1 MNRNTPGLPVH
12 HQLLE
17 FTEIHV
23 HWVSDAIQ
31 PSHPLSFPSPPA
43 PNSSQQH
50 WLIQDVF
57 KPQKAKWPVR
67 GFPLRLRVDLDMV
80 LIRGGKSLVSQM
92 MLHSE
97 KLKRL
102 NTENFVMVMMLVM
115 VVNQTIFACRHPA
128 YSLAIPHRTVQWLV
142 LSVFT
147 LLR

>member
-1 MNRNTPGLPVH
+1 MPSSHLILCRPLLLLPP
-12 HQLLE
+12 
-17 FTEIHV
+17 IP
-23 HWVSDAIQ
+23 
-31 PSHPLSFPSPPA
+31 PSSTDLT
-43 PNSSQQH
+43 
-50 WLIQDVF
+50 QDVF

-128 YSLAIPHRTVQWLV
+128 YSLAIPHRTVQ
-142 LSVFT
+142 
-147 LLR
+147 